1 MLDLRR
7 SRGWCSGE
15 RDYVLSTWLRRFTVL
30 CPSKNANPHLLR
42 FLQAISSA
50 KTSKKSG
57 AVFQNL
63 EFGHQEY
70 CTNDSNDY
78 WKD

>member
-1 MLDLRR
+1 MIKKLRITLPKQ
-7 SRGWCSGE
+7 E
-15 RDYVLSTWLRRFTVL
+15 H
-30 CPSKNANPHLLR
+30 KPHLLR

-50 KTSKKSG
+50 KTSKKSET
-57 AVFQNL
+57 VFQKL

-70 CTNDSNDY
+70 CTNDSKDY

>member
-1 MLDLRR
+1 MHNRA
-7 SRGWCSGE
+7 WYSGKN
-15 RDYVLSTWLRRFTVL
+15 DYVLSTWVRRLALL
-30 CPSKNANPHLLR
+30 CPSKNANPYLLR

-57 AVFQNL
+57 AVFRKL

-70 CTNDSNDY
+70 CTNDSKDY
-78 WKD
+78 WED